1 MGIPLPDELSIGA
14 RMRYAILSYFT
25 MLQHYYFTLCDQ
37 INKNVWL
44 YAEKKIFKIVHSTY
58 MPIRN
63 ISLIYFRVLCRQ
75 YASGI

>member
-37 INKNVWL
+37 IKKNVWL
-44 YAEKKIFKIVHSTY
+44 YAQKKNRQNCTVHLY
-58 MPIRN
+58 VN
-63 ISLIYFRVLCRQ
+63 KEY
-75 YASGI
+75 